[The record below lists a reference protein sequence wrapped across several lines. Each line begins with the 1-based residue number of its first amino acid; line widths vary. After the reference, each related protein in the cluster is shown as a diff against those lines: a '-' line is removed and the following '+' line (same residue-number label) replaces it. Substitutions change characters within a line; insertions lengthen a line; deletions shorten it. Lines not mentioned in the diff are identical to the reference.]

1 MNKQET
7 IEKLSELNVL
17 LDEFTEEIVKTENG
31 GLAEKYINIFHAIK
45 AKTGALPGVPS
56 VFSNLPNYN
65 YKYYDIGG
73 LEKQKNDILKKS
85 AILAI
90 ASLVCF
96 LISRISYKLMT
107 FMYIAV
113 ILFFVVI
120 YLGNKVN
127 KVAKEY
133 NEKKA
138 TNDETKQRQD
148 NEEHAFLES
157 LKNFEEEKL
166 KGMNMALDYKHKVF
180 ESFNECEREMENYL
194 KESEESKQRQ
204 YELTDQIK
212 EYDFVPP
219 EYFHYVPAV
228 LTLLKSGRADDYKE
242 ALNIAIAEE
251 KDAEER
257 AQRMEEDRRRTMIME
272 QQAEEERR
280 HNRMMEEEQATAN
293 RIQAEHNKAMQ
304 DAERKRIYNQERA
317 EKQAVEA
324 QHRARSMST
333 RRCNACKKVG
343 HCNMSH
349 SGMENC
355 AAFEPR

>member
-1 MNKQET
+1 M
-7 IEKLSELNVL
+7 
-17 LDEFTEEIVKTENG
+17 
-31 GLAEKYINIFHAIK
+31 
-45 AKTGALPGVPS
+45 
-56 VFSNLPNYN
+56 
-65 YKYYDIGG
+65 
-73 LEKQKNDILKKS
+73 
-85 AILAI
+85 
-90 ASLVCF
+90 
-96 LISRISYKLMT
+96 
-107 FMYIAV
+107 
-113 ILFFVVI
+113 
-120 YLGNKVN
+120 
-127 KVAKEY
+127 
-133 NEKKA
+133 
-138 TNDETKQRQD
+138 
-148 NEEHAFLES
+148 
-157 LKNFEEEKL
+157 
-166 KGMNMALDYKHKVF
+166 
-180 ESFNECEREMENYL
+180 
-194 KESEESKQRQ
+194 
-204 YELTDQIK
+204 TDQIK